1 MSRFPDG
8 ADGVFTLRIIGNSR
22 TAEQSLRVTP
32 DENGAFTASFE
43 LNSHLEGSIYV
54 ELLYD
59 GVVLNSHS
67 LEIENYENEYYKYEI
82 ASERDY
88 AAEGEAFE
96 FDVTVTHITGMKA
109 VGKKVCLSFSGTG
122 EDEITAVTDEN

>member
-59 GVVLNSHS
+59 GVVLNSHVLRS
-67 LEIENYENEYYKYEI
+67 K
-82 ASERDY
+82 
-88 AAEGEAFE
+88 
-96 FDVTVTHITGMKA
+96 ITKTSTINTRSSRSA
-109 VGKKVCLSFSGTG
+109 
-122 EDEITAVTDEN
+122 ITQPRAKRLNSA